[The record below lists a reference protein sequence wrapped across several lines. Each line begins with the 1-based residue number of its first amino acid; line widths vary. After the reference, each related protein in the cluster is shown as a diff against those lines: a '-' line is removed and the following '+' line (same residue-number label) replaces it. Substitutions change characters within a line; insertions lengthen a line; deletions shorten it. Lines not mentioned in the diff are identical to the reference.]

1 MQVHDY
7 LRLIMIIIII
17 IIIIMVT
24 IIIIMVTIKIT
35 QINFQLTSRLL
46 LPYVSVINVNAE
58 LKAEGEVHRRVRLT
72 LYRPLSFIS
81 DEVVTVHF

>member
-17 IIIIMVT
+17 T

-35 QINFQLTSRLL
+35 QINFHLTSRLL
-46 LPYVSVINVNAE
+46 LPYFSVIKLNAE
-58 LKAEGEVHRRVRLT
+58 PKAEGDVHSRVKLT

-81 DEVVTVHF
+81 EEVVKVHFRPNT